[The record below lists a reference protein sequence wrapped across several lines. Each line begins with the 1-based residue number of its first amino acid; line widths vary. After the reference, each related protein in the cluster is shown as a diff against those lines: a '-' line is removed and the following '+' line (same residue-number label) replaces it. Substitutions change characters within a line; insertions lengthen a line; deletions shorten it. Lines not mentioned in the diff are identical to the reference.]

1 MHGIIRVKNF
11 EQNSAETSQVYVD
24 RVVVRY
30 SDGRTL
36 TFTPEAGRKTF
47 SEDDMLELAK
57 VLTRAS
63 STAEWAEAANV
74 SGSGG

>member
-11 EQNSAETSQVYVD
+11 EQNSSETSQVYVD

-30 SDGRTL
+30 SDGRAL
-36 TFTPEAGRKTF
+36 TFVPEAGRTSF

-57 VLTRAS
+57 VLARAA
-63 STAEWAEAANV
+63 STAEWAEAGNL
-74 SGSGG
+74 SG

>member
-11 EQNSAETSQVYVD
+11 EQDSGEASQVYVD

-36 TFTPEAGRKTF
+36 TFVPEAGRKTF

-57 VLTRAS
+57 VLARAS
-63 STAEWAEAANV
+63 STAEWAEAGNMFDP
-74 SGSGG
+74 GD

>member
-11 EQNSAETSQVYVD
+11 EQDSGETSQVYVD

-30 SDGRTL
+30 SDGRAL
-36 TFTPEAGRKTF
+36 TFVPEAGRKFF

-57 VLTRAS
+57 VLARAS
-63 STAEWAEAANV
+63 STAEWTEAGNV
-74 SGSGG
+74 SGPGD